1 MFLIPPAGRLSLA
14 LSALFLLTAAA
25 PLVQAQAPG
34 AAARQAYDVLGIE
47 VEGVEEASGRQFVIQ
62 ASGLR
67 IGEQVQIPGDD
78 AIAEA
83 IRDLFAT
90 GAYSDVEIVADNFAG
105 GGVFLLIRVK
115 EEPRLG
121 TYEITGIKKG
131 KAREIKKLLP
141 LLRGRSVRPSDIA
154 RSEQVIRDEFA
165 DDGYLNV
172 QVETRREMND
182 ETNRIDLTFDVD
194 RGKRPT
200 VADVRFVGNEAFSDR
215 TLRKRLE
222 NTPERRWWRFWS
234 KETFEPGEF
243 EEDLQTLE
251 AYYANRG
258 YYGARVLSDSVYVEG
273 DDVIVQVTVEEGPKY
288 HYRDISFEGNTEI
301 SDGALLGALGLQT
314 GDAYS
319 REKLEKALFYSPD
332 HTDVSSLYTDRG
344 YLTFNATP
352 VLTEAPGDSLDL
364 LVEVSEGEVYEFGSV
379 TIAGNTKTKDHVIR
393 RELRTV
399 PGQTYSRQGIERSVR
414 ELLQLNYF
422 DQQSLAGG
430 PALSVNDDDNTVD
443 LTYNLTEVGGDQ
455 LELSGGYGGQTGLLL
470 QAGVTFN
477 NFSIQDV
484 FTREAWRPLPA
495 GDGQRLSLGLTTNGR
510 FYQAYNLSFTEP
522 WFRGKPNPAGFALS
536 LTQFT
541 DRDVLGSD
549 GELISGGVTTF
560 SSRVFYRQRLKWPD
574 DFFQAGVDLGYRF
587 YDINR
592 ASGVGAFGLPAGL
605 SQEATVKGSITRNS
619 LNSPLF
625 PSSGSSLLFSL
636 EVAPPLPGFIQ
647 YHKWRFQNDW
657 YTPITGRLSLGF
669 KADYGY
675 IGSLT
680 GEDVDFQ
687 RFVVGGSPLEAGGG
701 QGRTFGQ
708 DLLFMRGYP
717 LRAISPRRNGVPV
730 GGRIL
735 NKYSAEMQL
744 LAVQSPQL
752 QLAPYL
758 FLDAANVYDTFEQ
771 YNPADLKRAA
781 GFGTKIFLPILGMV
795 DLSYGYQFDRFLTP
809 NTAGAIQES
818 DSPQWRFQFSLG
830 GQ

>member
-1 MFLIPPAGRLSLA
+1 MRLLIA
-14 LSALFLLTAAA
+14 LSALLLLTAAA
-25 PLVQAQAPG
+25 PQAQSPG
-34 AAARQAYDVLGIE
+34 APAAQRQAYDILGIE

-78 AIAEA
+78 SIAEA

-105 GGVFLLIRVK
+105 GGVFLLIRVQ

-121 TYEITGIKKG
+121 TYEITGVKKG
-131 KAREIKKLLP
+131 KARDLKKLLP

-165 DDGYLNV
+165 GEGYLNV
-172 QVETRREMND
+172 QVETRSEMNA
-182 ETNRIDLTFDVD
+182 ETNRVDLTFDVD
-194 RGKRPT
+194 RGERPT
-200 VADVRFVGNEAFSDR
+200 VADVRFVGNDAFSDR
-215 TLRKRLE
+215 TLRKRLK

-234 KETFEPGEF
+234 KETFEPDEF

-251 AYYANRG
+251 TYYANRG
-258 YYGARVLSDSVYVEG
+258 YYGARVLSDSVYVDGE
-273 DDVIVQVTVEEGPKY
+273 DVIVQVTVEEGPKY
-288 HYRDISFEGNTEI
+288 HYRDITFEGNTEI
-301 SDGALLGALGLQT
+301 PDVALLGALGLQT
-314 GDAYS
+314 GDTYS
-319 REKLEKALFYSPD
+319 REKLERALFYSPD

-344 YLTFNATP
+344 YLTFNANP

-364 LVEVSEGEVYEFGSV
+364 LVEVSEGEIYEFGTV

-399 PGQTYSRQGIERSVR
+399 PGQTHSRQGIERSVR

-484 FTREAWRPLPA
+484 FKREAWRPLPA

-510 FYQAYNLSFTEP
+510 FYQSYNLSFTEP

-541 DRDVLGSD
+541 GGNSVLGND
-549 GELISGGVTTF
+549 VNETIRDEVTTF

-587 YDINR
+587 YDIQTI
-592 ASGVGAFGLPAGL
+592 SGRGAFGLPGGL

-625 PSSGSSLLFSL
+625 PSSGSNLLFSL

-687 RFVVGGSPLEAGGG
+687 RFVVGGSPLEAGGA
-701 QGRTFGQ
+701 GRTYGQ

-717 LRAISPRRNGVPV
+717 LRAISPRRGDVPV

-771 YNPADLKRAA
+771 YNPADLKRSA

-809 NTAGAIQES
+809 NTTSALRDA
-818 DSPQWRFQFSLG
+818 DAPQWRFQFSLG

>member
-1 MFLIPPAGRLSLA
+1 MRFPLA
-14 LSALFLLTAAA
+14 LCALLLAAIAAA
-25 PLVQAQAPG
+25 PLQAQQRPG
-34 AAARQAYDVLGIE
+34 APAARQSYDILGIE

-67 IGEQVQIPGDD
+67 VGETVDIPGDD
-78 AIAEA
+78 GVAEA

-90 GAYSDVEIVADNFAG
+90 GSYSDVEIVADNFAG

-121 TYEITGIKKG
+121 SYEITGVKKG
-131 KAREIKKLLP
+131 KARDLKKQLP

-154 RSEQVIRDEFA
+154 RAEQVIRDHFA
-165 DDGYLNV
+165 DEGYLNV
-172 QVETRREMND
+172 GVTTQQAMNA
-182 ETNRIDLTFDVD
+182 ETNRVDLTFDVD

-200 VADVRFVGNEAFSDR
+200 VADVRFVGNEAFGER
-215 TLRKRLE
+215 KLRKQLK

-234 KETFEPGEF
+234 KETFEPDEF
-243 EEDLQTLE
+243 EEDKQTLE

-258 YYGARVLSDSVYVEG
+258 YYGARVLSDTVIVQG
-273 DDVIVQVTVEEGPKY
+273 DDVIVEVRVEEGPEY
-288 HYRDISFEGNTEI
+288 HFRDISFEGNTEV
-301 SDGALLGALGLQT
+301 SDAALYAALGIRP
-314 GDAYS
+314 GDRYS

-332 HTDVSSLYTDRG
+332 HSDVSSLYTDRG

-352 VLTEAPGDSLDL
+352 VLTESATDSLDL
-364 LVEVSEGEVYEFGSV
+364 LVELSEGEIYSFGQV
-379 TIAGNTKTKDHVIR
+379 TIAGNTKTKDHVVR

-422 DQQSLAGG
+422 DQQSLSGG

-484 FTREAWRPLPA
+484 FEKEAWRPLPA

-536 LTQFT
+536 LTQFSGRRSSLDGDT
-541 DRDVLGSD
+541 DS
-549 GELISGGVTTF
+549 GVTTF

-574 DFFQAGVDLGYRF
+574 DFFQAGVDVGYRF
-587 YDINR
+587 YNI
-592 ASGVGAFGLPAGL
+592 SEGLQGTFGLPDGL
-605 SQEATVKGSITRNS
+605 SQEATVKGSLTRNS

-625 PSSGSSLLFSL
+625 PSAGSNLLFSL

-687 RFVVGGSPLEAGGG
+687 RFVVGGSPLEASGA
-701 QGRTFGQ
+701 GRSYGQ

-717 LRAISPRRNGVPV
+717 IRAISPRRGGVAV

-771 YNPADLKRAA
+771 YNPADLKRSA

-795 DLSYGYQFDRFLTP
+795 DLSYGYQFDRYLAP
-809 NTAGAIQES
+809 NTSASIQGT
-818 DSPQWRFQFSLG
+818 DAPQWRFQFSLG

>member
-1 MFLIPPAGRLSLA
+1 MRFPLA
-14 LSALFLLTAAA
+14 LCALLLSTAAA
-25 PLVQAQAPG
+25 PLVQAQRP
-34 AAARQAYDVLGIE
+34 AADARQAYDILGIE

-67 IGEQVQIPGDD
+67 VGEKVEIPGDD
-78 AIAEA
+78 GIAEA

-90 GAYSDVEIVADNFAG
+90 GAYSDVEVVADNFAG

-121 TYEITGIKKG
+121 AYEVTGVKKG
-131 KAREIKKLLP
+131 KARDLKKLLP

-154 RSEQVIRDEFA
+154 RSEQVILDHFA
-165 DDGYLNV
+165 DEGYLNV
-172 QVETRREMND
+172 AVETKREMNA
-182 ETNRIDLTFDVD
+182 ETNRVDLTFDVE

-200 VADVRFVGNEAFSDR
+200 VAEVEFIGNDAFSDR
-215 TLRKRLE
+215 TLRKRLK

-234 KETFEPGEF
+234 KETFEPDEF
-243 EEDLQTLE
+243 EEDKQALE

-258 YYGARVLSDSVYVEG
+258 YYGARVLSDTVIVQG
-273 DDVIVQVTVEEGPKY
+273 DDVTVQLRIEEGPEY
-288 HYRDISFEGNTEI
+288 HFRDIDFEGNTEVP
-301 SDGALLGALGLQT
+301 DAALHAALGIRP
-314 GDAYS
+314 GDRYS
-319 REKLEKALFYSPD
+319 REKLERALFYSPD
-332 HTDVSSLYTDRG
+332 HSDVSSLYTDRG

-352 VLTEAPGDSLDL
+352 VLTEAAGDSLDL
-364 LVEVSEGEVYEFGSV
+364 LVELSEGEIYEFGQV

-484 FTREAWRPLPA
+484 FSKEAWRPVPA

-536 LTQFT
+536 LTQFNERDYT
-541 DRDVLGSD
+541 DPNGNLVDDSGVL
-549 GELISGGVTTF
+549 TF

-574 DFFQAGVDLGYRF
+574 DFFQAGIDLGYRL

-592 ASGVGAFGLPAGL
+592 IAGAGAYGLPGGL
-605 SQEATVKGSITRNS
+605 SQETTVKGSITRNS

-625 PSSGSSLLFSL
+625 PSSGSNLLFSL

-687 RFVVGGSPLEAGGG
+687 RFVVGGSPLEASGA
-701 QGRTFGQ
+701 GRTYGQ

-717 LRAISPRRNGVPV
+717 IRAISPRRNGVPV

-758 FLDAANVYDTFEQ
+758 FLDAANVYDTFDQ
-771 YNPADLKRAA
+771 YNPADLKRSA

-795 DLSYGYQFDRFLTP
+795 DLSYGYQFDRFLAP
-809 NTAGAIQES
+809 NTTDSIQG
-818 DSPQWRFQFSLG
+818 DDAPQWRFQFSLG